1 MITYFLLTLITL
13 FAFKKKDDDRNAIL
27 YFAGACWA
35 MLYIC
40 TIIPVE
46 VIQRHYLICGILNL
60 FIVVKLNSYKK
71 SSLVMSLINITLAFI
86 WLNLF
91 GLILT
96 MLKISPLYF
105 NIVCN
110 ILYISVLAVTNN
122 KWACDELGNFRIHW
136 FDNFFNSSN
145 HRSALQLQVFPKKT
159 RN

>member
-1 MITYFLLTLITL
+1 MITYILLTVIILS
-13 FAFKKKDDDRNAIL
+13 AFKKKDSDRKAIL
-27 YFAGACWA
+27 YFAGACSV

-46 VIQRHYLICGILNL
+46 VIRRQFLICGILNL
-60 FIVVKLNSYKK
+60 LIVVKLNTYKK

-91 GLILT
+91 GLFL
-96 MLKISPLYF
+96 MALKITPLYF

-110 ILYISVLAVTNN
+110 ILYISVLVVTYN
-122 KWACDELGNFRIHW
+122 KWSCDGLGNFRIHW